1 MIYLKKYFIQF
12 LTFVFLFCG
21 FLIVYVSYIP
31 KDDGY
36 LKVVFFDVGQGDA
49 IYIEA
54 PNGRQMLVDGGR
66 GREILPK
73 LIKTMPVFDRSI
85 DVVIITNPDLDH
97 IGGIVEVLKNY
108 EVGLIIEPG
117 TISDSLTYQRLEEEI
132 SENNISRIIA
142 QNGQRLVLD
151 KEENIYFDILFPDRD
166 VSLWERNDGSVVGK
180 LIFDD
185 ISFMLM
191 GDATNYTENII
202 SWNYDKKDLVSNILK
217 LGHHG
222 SKTSSSKLWLD
233 FVNPDL
239 AIISAGENNQY
250 GHPHKEVLDRLILLD
265 IPYLSTMDGN
275 LIFKT
280 NGQNLFL
287 LK

>member
-1 MIYLKKYFIQF
+1 MKYFKNNFIQF
-12 LTFVFLFCG
+12 LTFTFLLFG
-21 FLIVYVSYIP
+21 FFTVYLSYIP

-36 LKVVFFDVGQGDA
+36 LKVIFFDVGQGDA

-66 GREILPK
+66 GREVLPK
-73 LIKTMPVFDRSI
+73 LIKAMPIFDRSI
-85 DVVIITNPDLDH
+85 DVVIITNPDQDH

-108 EVGLIIEPG
+108 EVDLIIEPG
-117 TISDSLTYQRLEEEI
+117 TQSDSLTYQRLEEEI
-132 SENNISRIIA
+132 LKNNISRIIA

-151 KEENIYFDILFPDRD
+151 KKENIYFDILFPDRD
-166 VSLWERNDGSVVGK
+166 VSLWERNDGSIVGK
-180 LIFDD
+180 LVFDD

-191 GDATNYTENII
+191 GDATKYTENII

-222 SKTSSSKLWLD
+222 SKTSSSLLWLD
-233 FVNPDL
+233 FVNPDM
-239 AIISAGENNQY
+239 AIISAGKNNQY
-250 GHPHKEVLDRLILLD
+250 SHPHKEVLDRLIFLG

-287 LK
+287 IK